1 MKIQYQV
8 NALASTGFGII
19 ASTVIFQFFFAGFGE
34 EILFRGYM
42 QTKLNEDFGR
52 PWSLKGINFG
62 PGLLI
67 AAALFG
73 VLHLMNPFNPLM
85 GDMN

>member
-52 PWSLKGINFG
+52 P
-62 PGLLI
+62 
-67 AAALFG
+67 
-73 VLHLMNPFNPLM
+73 
-85 GDMN
+85 